1 MSHHTDLWRETI
13 LERKRSR
20 RKDLGRSDKMLEAE
34 IVGEYLIEGTDVYA
48 LSFHYIRRIDSLVR
62 CCNY

>member
-1 MSHHTDLWRETI
+1 
-13 LERKRSR
+13 
-20 RKDLGRSDKMLEAE
+20 MLEAE

-62 CCNY
+62 CCNYWFYFTSVCLRSIYFFYDLNME